1 MTPQGNKETS
11 FSLSS
16 RSCIFEDDSV
26 GNWGRKTYPAP
37 YTPPCI
43 WKRAASLPSVSASPP
58 SPAMASV
65 PGFAAAPSKRAKAL
79 PAHPAVPV
87 GAAGSLAY
95 SCASQGTE
103 DEPGTCFVDRW
114 LWERRGH
121 AQEAVA
127 ESEAEQERHE
137 GGMKGLVRRGGSQG
151 PRGSAGGCRLA
162 SCSEILRVG
171 GVPGLLQQLLPRSE
185 PVLAPLPGRRGGKGG
200 STWVLLYGLAD
211 SRSVN
216 DRFIHFIPS
225 CPTLQVRLNQFV
237 MVTLGSF
244 VSLIINNGVMGQL
257 SRKPPGPCAGTRGD
271 LRAR

>member
-26 GNWGRKTYPAP
+26 GNWGRKTY
-37 YTPPCI
+37 TPPAFGSELQVSHLCQQARGPQQ
-43 WKRAASLPSVSASPP
+43 WLRCQASLLRPAKEQKPSQPTQP
-58 SPAMASV
+58 CQLGQRGPL
-65 PGFAAAPSKRAKAL
+65 PTAAQARARRM
-79 PAHPAVPV
+79 
-87 GAAGSLAY
+87 
-95 SCASQGTE
+95 SQG
-103 DEPGTCFVDRW
+103 PA
-114 LWERRGH
+114 LWTGGCGERRGH

-127 ESEAEQERHE
+127 ESGAEQERHE
-137 GGMKGLVRRGGSQG
+137 GGMKGLVRRGDSQG
-151 PRGSAGGCRLA
+151 PRGSAGGCWLA

-171 GVPGLLQQLLPRSE
+171 GIPGLLQQLLPRSE

-211 SRSVN
+211 GRSVN